1 MAILFTLKGSVAD
14 TAAFYLIWKL
24 MENLSKFSSQ
34 VESFKDFFFLIR
46 VTCKNTYK
54 IDAVYI
60 TQFFT
65 YLGIYYYLVDF
76 TAYFS

>member
-34 VESFKDFFFLIR
+34 VESFKDFFF
-46 VTCKNTYK
+46 
-54 IDAVYI
+54 
-60 TQFFT
+60 
-65 YLGIYYYLVDF
+65 
-76 TAYFS
+76 